1 MSRQRFFYT
10 LIIFLLLPWA
20 AVYLLWRARRQRAY
34 LRHWDE
40 RWGFFPER
48 TDAANQAPMLP
59 IIWLHAVSVGETR
72 AVQPLLTALQARY
85 PRHRFLLTHMTPTG
99 RETSAALFGDQVEH
113 CYLPYDTPG
122 AMRRFLR
129 RYRPGIG
136 VMMETEIWPNLLAEC
151 RAAGV
156 PVCLL
161 NARLSVRSARRYARW
176 PQLAREAM
184 QAFRLIG
191 AQSAEDAARLSALG
205 APLET
210 AKVHVTGNMK
220 FDIEPPPAQLALAQR
235 LRARIG
241 QRAVWLAASTR
252 EGEEALIL
260 AAWARALKNYRI
272 LPDRQKVGAGETA
285 IGRGQTGDSNDG
297 STHERTPPLLIIVP
311 RHPQR
316 FDEVARLVVAQGLT
330 LQRRSEDQAATGS
343 ALTTPATPATPTTPM
358 APSVSPATQVWLG
371 DSMGELFAWYATA
384 DVAFIGGSL
393 KDYGSQNLIEACAV
407 GTPVLLGPSTFNF
420 AQAAKEAV
428 ACGAAIPIQDA
439 DDLVR
444 QVLCLLDGQSVQ
456 GVAARQ
462 NMREA
467 GLDFAQR
474 HRGATAVSVGL
485 IAALIES

>member
-20 AVYLLWRARRQRAY
+20 AVYLLWRARRQSAY

-48 TDAANQAPMLP
+48 TDAANPAPTP
-59 IIWLHAVSVGETR
+59 PVIWLHAVSVGETR
-72 AVQPLLTALQARY
+72 AVQPLLTALRARY

-99 RETSAALFGDQVEH
+99 RETSAALFGDQVAH

-129 RYRPGIG
+129 RYRPAIG

-176 PQLAREAM
+176 PQLAREAV
-184 QAFRLIG
+184 QAFGLIG

-205 APLET
+205 APLDA

-220 FDIEPPPAQLALAQR
+220 FDLEPPPAQLALAQR

-260 AAWARALKNYRI
+260 AAWARALRNYQI
-272 LPDRQKVGAGETA
+272 FPDRQKVGAGETA
-285 IGRGQTGDSNDG
+285 MGSGHAGDSNDG
-297 STHERTPPLLIIVP
+297 GTHEKTPPLLIIVP

-343 ALTTPATPATPTTPM
+343 APK
-358 APSVSPATQVWLG
+358 APLVSPATQVWLG

-444 QVLCLLDGQSVQ
+444 QVLCLLDGPSAQ
-456 GVAARQ
+456 GVVARQ
-462 NMREA
+462 NMRGA

-485 IAALIES
+485 MAALIES

>member
-20 AVYLLWRARRQRAY
+20 AVYLLWRARRQSAY

-40 RWGFFPER
+40 RWGLFPER
-48 TDAANQAPMLP
+48 TDAANPVP
-59 IIWLHAVSVGETR
+59 TIWLHAVSVGETR

-129 RYRPGIG
+129 RYQPGIG

-161 NARLSVRSARRYARW
+161 NARLSARSARRYARW
-176 PQLAREAM
+176 PQLAREAV
-184 QAFRLIG
+184 QAFRVIG
-191 AQSAEDAARLSALG
+191 AQSAEDAARLTALG
-205 APLET
+205 APLHADT
-210 AKVHVTGNMK
+210 VHITGNMK
-220 FDIEPPPAQLALAQR
+220 FDIEPPVEQMVLAQQ

-260 AAWARALKNYRI
+260 DAWQKALQNNP
-272 LPDRQKVGAGETA
+272 LVHGAGKVGVGETA
-285 IGRGQTGDSNDG
+285 MGGTNTGKLSDE
-297 STHERTPPLLIIVP
+297 STSPLLIIVP

-316 FDEVARLVVAQGLT
+316 FDEVARLVAARGLT

-343 ALTTPATPATPTTPM
+343 TPAPPLISPT
-358 APSVSPATQVWLG
+358 TQVWLG

-384 DVAFIGGSL
+384 GVAFIGGSL

-444 QVLCLLDGQSVQ
+444 QMLYLLDGSSVQ
-456 GVAARQ
+456 SVAARQ

-467 GLDFAQR
+467 GLDFARR
-474 HRGATAVSVGL
+474 HQGASLRSLDLITAVLG
-485 IAALIES
+485 